1 MAGGGFLSSM
11 FTTMVDKLHSLAAPS
26 ATSSSSLSHNNIER
40 EMSKLTET
48 MRRIQAKLDDSE
60 EENHA
65 KSHSEKLWLS
75 ELKDVAYDAEDVV
88 EEYEYE
94 TLRSKQL
101 HENSSGTH
109 EDELANKAAEIRK
122 RFDEITK
129 EWKLLK
135 LPTNAGKRK
144 RSPMLLD
151 MNRETGSLV
160 VESDVL
166 GRAEEKDM
174 LVKWLLSEDDTT
186 GNGVSVIAVIGM
198 GGLGKTTLAQLVYND
213 QRVKSYFDLI
223 GWVCVSENFHVVSL
237 TEKIL
242 QSFAKVKVHEVLDE
256 LQHALREILQGKK
269 FLLILDDVWNEEFTL
284 NLNCLPFDVCW
295 PLFKRVTLGG
305 ADKSLQPHLEH
316 LGRKIVDKCKGLPL
330 AVKVL
335 GGALRNKEDID
346 SWKDILEN
354 EMWESEE
361 INKGILPALKI
372 SYDCMPIQ
380 LKRCFQYLPLFPKDT
395 SLDSEEIVRLWMSQ
409 GLLPLDGDKRA
420 EDIGRNYIKRLAE
433 RSLIHLERV
442 DTLFMT
448 EQSPLFMRKQSFS
461 LHDLVH
467 DLAQYIAQDEY
478 LCVMDNKFDTKKLQ
492 KFRHLSFNVE
502 YHKSNIEALR
512 ELKLLRTLFI
522 RELDSWKYRK
532 YKVLDDLFQ
541 ELKYI
546 RTLVLDNYGIEE
558 LPYSLG
564 NLKLLRY
571 LSIKDDVVESIPESI
586 CSLYNLQTLD
596 LTDTQISELPRQI
609 GNLINLRHLLLPCDY
624 FGFKAIFFPSGIGNM
639 INLQTLRRF
648 NASCEKDHCDM
659 GELNSLMKLSGHISI
674 SELAFVNIFSNSKPP
689 LKTKKYIDSLEL
701 CWRKYALYNNAFFD
715 YYRKDEKKAE
725 WQLEYLEPHVNLEN
739 LEINSYPGIK
749 FVGWVSASSFT
760 KLTRLHVEYCKN
772 SNKLPPL
779 GQLPSLEELKICR
792 MDGVQCVG
800 REFCSMLMAS
810 PSSSQ
815 NKIAFPSLKDL
826 IFRDMTNWEAWDGVE
841 IGDFPSL
848 HSIRITGCCRLIKF
862 PRWPFLS
869 SVEKMMLESGGV
881 PDVSNFH
888 SLTNLTIMSMSKKN
902 SKWMSKCYFPT
913 LQHLILLFSS
923 AESVHLSHK
932 VLPSLKTLEI
942 RNSPTLRVV
951 AGLKNLTSLNSLI
964 IEVCPNLEFKG
975 LPATLEQV
983 KLDGCRLFEQG
994 FKEQQH
1000 MRNVLM
1006 IEPHNSDDEVEEKEE
1021 MDVDDEEE
1029 EEEEEDMDV
1038 DDEEEEEE
1046 EMDGDDDDNNDDNM
1060 D

>member
-11 FTTMVDKLHSLAAPS
+11 FTTMVAKLQSLAS
-26 ATSSSSLSHNNIER
+26 LSTISSSSSSPHNTIEQ

-94 TLRSKQL
+94 VLHSKQL
-101 HENSSGTH
+101 HENNSGTH

-122 RFDEITK
+122 RFDQITK
-129 EWKLLK
+129 EWKLLT
-135 LPTNAGKRK
+135 LPKNVGKRK
-144 RSPMLLD
+144 RSPSPLD
-151 MNRETGSLV
+151 ENRETGSLV

-166 GRAEEKDM
+166 GREEEKDM
-174 LVKWLLSEDDTT
+174 LVKWLLSEDDTSV
-186 GNGVSVIAVIGM
+186 NKVSVIAVIGM

-213 QRVKSYFDLI
+213 QRVKSYFDLTR
-223 GWVCVSENFHVVSL
+223 WVCVSENFHVVSL

-242 QSFAKVKVHEVLDE
+242 QSFAKVKVHEELDE
-256 LQHALREILQGKK
+256 LQHALREKQQGKK

-284 NLNCLPFDVCW
+284 WDELRKPLASAQVVKVIVTTRNQSVARIMGTRSPLNLNCLPFDVCW
-295 PLFKRVTLGG
+295 QLFKRVTLGG
-305 ADKSLQPHLEH
+305 ADKSLQPHLED

-335 GGALRNKEDID
+335 GGALRNNEDID
-346 SWKDILEN
+346 SWEDFLQN

-361 INKGILPALKI
+361 TNKGVLPALKI

-380 LKRCFQYLPLFPKDT
+380 LKRCFQYLSLFPKDT
-395 SLDSEEIVRLWMSQ
+395 GFDSEEIVRLWMSQ

-420 EDIGRNYIKRLAE
+420 EDIGRSYIKRLAE
-433 RSLIHLERV
+433 RSIIHLEWD
-442 DTLFMT
+442 DTFLMEWKYFLM
-448 EQSPLFMRKQSFS
+448 
-461 LHDLVH
+461 HDLVH

-502 YHKSNIEALR
+502 CHKLNIEALP
-512 ELKLLRTLFI
+512 EPKLLRTLFM
-522 RELDSWKYRK
+522 RQLDSWKYR
-532 YKVLDDLFQ
+532 LPDDLFQ
-541 ELKYI
+541 KLKYI
-546 RTLVLDNYGIEE
+546 RTLVLNTYGIEE

-571 LSIKDDVVESIPESI
+571 LSIKAYHVVSIPESI

-596 LTDTQISELPRQI
+596 LADTQISELPRQI
-609 GNLINLRHLLLPCDY
+609 GNLINLRHLLLPYNFYDWES
-624 FGFKAIFFPSGIGNM
+624 IFLSSRIGNM
-639 INLQTLRRF
+639 TNLQTLRCF
-648 NASCEKDHCDM
+648 NVSCEREHCNI
-659 GELNSLMKLSGHISI
+659 GELNSLMELGGHISI
-674 SELAFVNIFSNSKPP
+674 YNVASVNIFSNSKPP

-701 CWRKYALYNNAFFD
+701 RWMKYGWHDNDAFD
-715 YYRKDEKKAE
+715 YYTKDEKKAE
-725 WQLEYLEPHVNLEN
+725 WQLEYLEPHVNLKN
-739 LEINSYPGIK
+739 LEIISYPGIK
-749 FVGWVSASSFT
+749 FVGWVGASSFT
-760 KLTRLHVEYCKN
+760 KLTRLCVEDCKN
-772 SNKLPPL
+772 CNKLPPL
-779 GQLPSLEELKICR
+779 GQLPSLEYLFIGAME
-792 MDGVQCVG
+792 GVQHVG

-826 IFRDMTNWEAWDGVE
+826 IFKDMTNWEAWDGVE

-848 HSIRITGCCRLIKF
+848 YSFKLSGCRRLIKF

-869 SVEKMMLESGGV
+869 SVEEMTLDSGGV
-881 PDVSNFH
+881 PDVLNFH
-888 SLTNLTIMSMSKKN
+888 SLTNLTVMSMTKKN

-913 LQHLILLFSS
+913 LQHLRLSFST
-923 AESVHLSHK
+923 AKSVHLSQK

-942 RNSPTLRVV
+942 SNCPTLRVV
-951 AGLKNLTSLNSLI
+951 AGLKNLTSLNFLY

-983 KLDGCRLFEQG
+983 KLYCCSLFEKG
-994 FKEQQH
+994 YKEQQH
-1000 MRNVLM
+1000 M
-1006 IEPHNSDDEVEEKEE
+1006 P
-1021 MDVDDEEE
+1021 
-1029 EEEEEDMDV
+1029 
-1038 DDEEEEEE
+1038 
-1046 EMDGDDDDNNDDNM
+1046 NDLVWKTYALSFQYSNTFFDKS
-1060 D
+1060 